1 MERMEKRDIFFVDD
15 DASVRN
21 STGEILCEDGF
32 TVTSFAT
39 GRGCLKKLR
48 SDNCD
53 LLVVDVRM
61 PDMNGID
68 LLREAKHIRPWT
80 PALIITGYGD
90 VPTTIRAF
98 KAGAVGFIEK
108 PFDTEVFLTAV
119 RDAIGTMAFSSPLL
133 GIPLTAMEMR
143 VLHLIFEGRSNQE
156 AARLLDRSKRTIE
169 VFRSRIM
176 NKLGVDNVVDLIKRS
191 VQMGLVE
198 LETARRP
205 DEWRANSREISESKA
220 SGRVFLLDDDPS
232 ILKAGSETLEENG
245 FIVTCFSES
254 HKCLAEL
261 QSKKCDLLVAELRM
275 PDMDGIYMLREA
287 KRIKPWMAALIITSY
302 SDVPTAV
309 RAFEAGA
316 VGFIDKPLERDAFL
330 AAVMDALGPM
340 TSSNRFLDQPLT
352 RAEMRVLRL
361 ILNAHSSKKIAR
373 LLHRSERTIEVH
385 RRHIMGKLGV
395 SNIVDFVKRSVE
407 LGLVKLDAP
416 PRPPGR
422 RANPHGNR
430 DN

>member
-1 MERMEKRDIFFVDD
+1 MEKQDIFFVDD
-15 DASVRN
+15 DLSVRN
-21 STGEILCEDGF
+21 SVGAILYEDGF
-32 TVTSFAT
+32 TVTCFAT
-39 GRGCLKKLR
+39 GRRCLKELR
-48 SDNCD
+48 SKKCD

-68 LLREAKHIRPWT
+68 LLRQAKHIKPWT

-98 KAGAVGFIEK
+98 KAGAIHFIEK
-108 PFDTEVFLTAV
+108 PFEMEVFLTAV

-143 VLHLIFEGRSNQE
+143 VLDLTFEGHSNQE
-156 AARLLDRSKRTIE
+156 AARLLDRSKRTVE

-176 NKLGVDNVVDLIKRS
+176 SKLGVDNVVDLVKRS

-198 LETARRP
+198 LDTPRRP
-205 DEWRANSREISESKA
+205 DERGANSRDISDNKA

-232 ILKAGSETLEENG
+232 ILKAGSETLEETG
-245 FIVTCFSES
+245 FTVTRFSES
-254 HKCLAEL
+254 SRCLEEL

-287 KRIKPWMAALIITSY
+287 KRIKPWMAALIITGR

-316 VGFIDKPLERDAFL
+316 VGFIEKPVERHSFL

-361 ILNAHSSKKIAR
+361 ILKAHSSKEISR

-395 SNIVDFVKRSVE
+395 SNIVDLVKRSAE
-407 LGLVKLDAP
+407 MGLVKLETP
-416 PRPPGR
+416 PRARGR